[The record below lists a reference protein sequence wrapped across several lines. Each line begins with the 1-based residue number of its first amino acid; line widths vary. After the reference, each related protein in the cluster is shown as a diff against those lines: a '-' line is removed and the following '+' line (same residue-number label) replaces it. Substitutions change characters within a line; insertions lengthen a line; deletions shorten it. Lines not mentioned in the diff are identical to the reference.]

1 MPLSGLKILCEP
13 STPAIKQAK
22 GVMSCFTEIDYE
34 IKEISGC
41 GDKRRDISL
50 STEFP
55 VSSVVREL
63 YKALIDGQGDIAIL
77 SAKDLTFSMP
87 DELEIICLI
96 TATRTLK
103 HLELKNKIREVLPL
117 KTYQLKGNLVVI
129 ALSNRADLKV
139 FFSKIDARKD
149 YGKVYLIGA
158 GPGDPELIT
167 IKADKILKNVDSIYY
182 DNLLDKTILENYFCK
197 KIYVGKRK
205 GKFTY
210 SQNEINEILYQEAL
224 RGKKV
229 ARLKGG
235 DPFIF
240 GRGGEELGYLQK
252 RFIEVEV
259 IPGISS
265 AQSAAAVSLIPLTMR
280 GVSKKLSFLTGHT
293 AENNY
298 CKDTFNSSSTM
309 VYFMG
314 ATRLKEISSELISEG
329 NAPDTPAAL
338 IQNAGLVNEKI
349 IISSLSEMA
358 KIEIESPVITIIG
371 NVVKIFH
378 KQPKILFTGL
388 NPEHCKV
395 RGKIVHYPLIEIDN
409 LNFTVEKLNSYDAV
423 LFTDKTAV
431 NIFFKK
437 HPILKSQKFIALNR
451 YIKNQIE
458 NYGYKVDYQ
467 PIAADYDNLAEL
479 INKLNLK
486 SILYLCL
493 ALRYN
498 RIHNIKNVEI
508 KEAVYKTRYK
518 IQPKLN
524 LQEFSGI
531 VFSCNSTVD
540 AFFNLYNSIPQ
551 NVVIYVYEKNTVKKL
566 AAKGYTD
573 NVQIIPGL

>member
-1 MPLSGLKILCEP
+1 MPLSELKILCEP
-13 STPAIKQAK
+13 STLAIKQAK
-22 GVMSCFTEIDYE
+22 GVMSYFTEINYE
-34 IKEISGC
+34 IKEIPCC
-41 GDKRRDISL
+41 GDKPKDISL
-50 STEFP
+50 LTEFP

-77 SAKDLTFSMP
+77 SAKDLTRSMP
-87 DELEIICLI
+87 DKLEVICLV
-96 TATRTLK
+96 TGTYTLK
-103 HLELKNKIREVLPL
+103 HLELENKIEGVLPL
-117 KTYQLKGNLVVI
+117 KTNSLQGSLVVV
-129 ALSNRADLKV
+129 ALSDRADLKV
-139 FFSKIDARKD
+139 FFSKIDAREY

-182 DNLLDKTILENYFCK
+182 DNLLDKTILKNYFCK

-224 RGKKV
+224 KGKKV

-240 GRGGEELGYLQK
+240 GRGGEELDYLQEK
-252 RFIEVEV
+252 FIEVEV
-259 IPGISS
+259 IPGINS
-265 AQSAAAVSLIPLTMR
+265 AQAAAAASLIPLTMR

-298 CKDTFNSSSTM
+298 CKNTFNSSSTM

-329 NAPDTPAAL
+329 KAPDTPVAL

-349 IISSLSEMA
+349 IISSLSEMT

-371 NVVKIFH
+371 DVVKTFH

-388 NPEHCKV
+388 NPEDCKV

-409 LNFTVEKLNSYDAV
+409 LNSTVEKLNSYD
-423 LFTDKTAV
+423 
-431 NIFFKK
+431 
-437 HPILKSQKFIALNR
+437 
-451 YIKNQIE
+451 
-458 NYGYKVDYQ
+458 
-467 PIAADYDNLAEL
+467 
-479 INKLNLK
+479 
-486 SILYLCL
+486 
-493 ALRYN
+493 
-498 RIHNIKNVEI
+498 
-508 KEAVYKTRYK
+508 
-518 IQPKLN
+518 
-524 LQEFSGI
+524 GI
-531 VFSCNSTVD
+531 VFTCNSTVD
-540 AFFNLYNSIPQ
+540 AFFNLYSTIPQ
-551 NVVIYVYEKNTVKKL
+551 NVVIYVYKKNTVRKL

>member
-1 MPLSGLKILCEP
+1 MPLSELKILCEP
-13 STPAIKQAK
+13 STPVIKQAK
-22 GVMSCFTEIDYE
+22 EVMSYFTKINYE
-34 IKEISGC
+34 IKKISIC
-41 GDKRRDISL
+41 GDKPKDISL
-50 STEFP
+50 LTEFP
-55 VSSVVREL
+55 EKSVVREL
-63 YKALIDGQGDIAIL
+63 YKALIDGQGDIAIFF
-77 SAKDLTFSMP
+77 AKDLPCSMP
-87 DELEIICLI
+87 NELEVICLVT
-96 TATRTLK
+96 TACALK
-103 HLELKNKIREVLPL
+103 RHKLENNIREVLPL
-117 KTYQLKGNLVVI
+117 NTHNLRGNLVVV

-139 FFSKIDARKD
+139 LFSQIDARKD

-182 DNLLDKTILENYFCK
+182 DDLLDKTILKNYFCK

-224 RGKKV
+224 RGKKA

-240 GRGGEELGYLQK
+240 GRGGEELHYLQE

-265 AQSAAAVSLIPLTMR
+265 AQAAAAVSLIPLTMR

-293 AENNY
+293 AEKNY

-314 ATRLKEISSELISEG
+314 ATRLKEIGRELISG
-329 NAPDTPAAL
+329 GKAPDTPAAL
-338 IQNAGLVNEKI
+338 IQNAGLLNERI
-349 IISSLSEMA
+349 IISNLSEMI
-358 KIEIESPVITIIG
+358 KIKIESPVITIIG
-371 NVVKIFH
+371 DVVKTFH

-409 LNFTVEKLNSYDAV
+409 LNFTVEKLNSYDGIV
-423 LFTDKTAV
+423 FTNKTAV
-431 NIFFKK
+431 NIFCEKYQITKF
-437 HPILKSQKFIALNR
+437 QKIIVLDDHT
-451 YIKNQIE
+451 KNQIE
-458 NYGYKVDYQ
+458 NYGYRVDYQ
-467 PIAADYDNLAEL
+467 PLVAGYDNLAEL
-479 INKLNLK
+479 INKLKLK
-486 SILYLCL
+486 NVLYPCSNI
-493 ALRYN
+493 AYN
-498 RIHNIKNVEI
+498 RLHEMGNVKSE
-508 KEAVYKTRYK
+508 VFYK
-518 IQPKLN
+518 IKHKTQSELDIH
-524 LQEFSGI
+524 EFSGI

-551 NVVIYVYEKNTVKKL
+551 NVVVYVYEKNMVEKL
-566 AAKGYTD
+566 AVKGYAD

>member
-41 GDKRRDISL
+41 GDKHRDISL

-103 HLELKNKIREVLPL
+103 HLELKNKIRGVLPL
-117 KTYQLKGNLVVI
+117 KTYQLQGNLVVI

-240 GRGGEELGYLQK
+240 GRGGEEL
-252 RFIEVEV
+252 
-259 IPGISS
+259 
-265 AQSAAAVSLIPLTMR
+265 
-280 GVSKKLSFLTGHT
+280 
-293 AENNY
+293 
-298 CKDTFNSSSTM
+298 
-309 VYFMG
+309 
-314 ATRLKEISSELISEG
+314 
-329 NAPDTPAAL
+329 
-338 IQNAGLVNEKI
+338 
-349 IISSLSEMA
+349 
-358 KIEIESPVITIIG
+358 
-371 NVVKIFH
+371 
-378 KQPKILFTGL
+378 
-388 NPEHCKV
+388 
-395 RGKIVHYPLIEIDN
+395 
-409 LNFTVEKLNSYDAV
+409 
-423 LFTDKTAV
+423 
-431 NIFFKK
+431 
-437 HPILKSQKFIALNR
+437 
-451 YIKNQIE
+451 
-458 NYGYKVDYQ
+458 DY
-467 PIAADYDNLAEL
+467 
-479 INKLNLK
+479 
-486 SILYLCL
+486 
-493 ALRYN
+493 
-498 RIHNIKNVEI
+498 
-508 KEAVYKTRYK
+508 
-518 IQPKLN
+518 
-524 LQEFSGI
+524 
-531 VFSCNSTVD
+531 
-540 AFFNLYNSIPQ
+540 
-551 NVVIYVYEKNTVKKL
+551 
-566 AAKGYTD
+566 
-573 NVQIIPGL
+573 